1 MKMGDMT
8 SKRSRTAGVVYR
20 VPQKKVTLGIAGTS
34 TVHYSRITEGINYHR
49 EQPTGSGSAMSSKSE
64 SNLFLAHRENL
75 FVTIENSL

>member
-34 TVHYSRITEGINYHR
+34 TASWLFTIAGLQRGLIIIV
-49 EQPTGSGSAMSSKSE
+49 SSQ
-64 SNLFLAHRENL
+64 LAVEVPCPANQRVIFFWHTLYCEKTYL
-75 FVTIENSL
+75 